1 MSDSKNFS
9 MVDERHRTEKDRQFS
24 TEIEEYFKNSMGT
37 TLDKL
42 QNFSKF
48 VSRQDLSL
56 FLARDV
62 LFKQIQETHGY
73 IIDCGVHLGSS
84 LMTWAQLS
92 AIYEPYNH
100 MRRVIGFDTFSGFPK
115 IHEKDKGNNSN
126 HCIEG
131 GLSVNALDDLGE
143 CVKLY
148 DLNRPLG
155 HIPRIELIEG
165 DAVKTI
171 PKYVHDTPHLV
182 IAMLYLDFVLYE
194 PTKIAIEQF
203 LPRMPKGSIIAFDEL
218 NAASSPGETLAI
230 LETIGIRN
238 LRIKRIPFTPWL
250 SYAVL
255 D

>member
-1 MSDSKNFS
+1 LTDSENFS
-9 MVDERHRTEKDRQFS
+9 MADDRHRTQKDKQFS
-24 TEIEEYFKNSMGT
+24 SEIEKYFGNSVGT

-62 LFKQIQETHGY
+62 LFKQIIDTHGY

-100 MRRVIGFDTFSGFPK
+100 MRRVVGFDTFSGFTK
-115 IHEKDKGNNSN
+115 IHEKDKGSNSE
-126 HCIEG
+126 HCMEG
-131 GLSVNALDDLGE
+131 GMSVDAYDDLNE
-143 CVKLY
+143 CIRLY

-155 HIPRIELIEG
+155 HVPKIELVKG

-171 PKYVHDTPHLV
+171 PQYVGDNSHLV
-182 IAMLYLDFVLYE
+182 VAMLYLDFVLYE

-218 NAASSPGETLAI
+218 NAASWPGETQAI
-230 LETIGIRN
+230 LETVGISN
-238 LRIKRIPFTPWL
+238 LRIKRMPFTPWL

-255 D
+255 E